1 MIKNII
7 FDIGEVLVDFT
18 YREHFANLGYKED
31 MIERLIRATIF
42 NPSWSE
48 YDLGLLPDE
57 EVVQL
62 FINSDP
68 EIEKDI
74 HRSMENCHD
83 LVKMRDFAIPW
94 VKELK
99 NRGFQVFFLSNYYEK
114 LIREN
119 PEALSFREYMDGG
132 VFSCHIHAVKPE
144 PAIYEHLLN
153 KYHLKAEESVF
164 FDDREANVNAANA
177 LGIHG
182 IIFSSYEQA
191 RDDLDCLI
199 LSLT

>member
-18 YREHFANLGYKED
+18 YREHFANLGYGED

-48 YDLGLLPDE
+48 YDLGLLPNE

-62 FINSDP
+62 FINSDA
-68 EIEKDI
+68 EIESDI
-74 HRSMENCHD
+74 RRSTENYHD

-99 NRGFQVFFLSNYYEK
+99 NRGFQVFFLSNYFEK

-132 VFSCHIHAVKPE
+132 VFSCHIHAVKPK

-164 FDDREANVNAANA
+164 FDDREVNVNAANA

-182 IIFSSYEQA
+182 IIFSSYKQA
-191 RDDLDCLI
+191 REDLDRLI